1 MVVYQPAEKN
11 FLCDHM
17 IIVHECF
24 SWICK
29 SSFPGKQLMACIS
42 AFLAAIRW
50 LTYGIVDISSLSFY
64 GVSFLGIEALM
75 LPSQK
80 WFAQTWWLL
89 SQLDIECLG
98 VYICGDLSY
107 LNCFVSK
114 NWIASRIFNY
124 RYFKYIKL
132 NSLLLV
138 LSVHL
143 RIREKD

>member
-29 SSFPGKQLMACIS
+29 SSFLGKQLMACIS

-75 LPSQK
+75 LSSQK
-80 WFAQTWWLL
+80 
-89 SQLDIECLG
+89 
-98 VYICGDLSY
+98 
-107 LNCFVSK
+107 
-114 NWIASRIFNY
+114 
-124 RYFKYIKL
+124 
-132 NSLLLV
+132 
-138 LSVHL
+138 
-143 RIREKD
+143 